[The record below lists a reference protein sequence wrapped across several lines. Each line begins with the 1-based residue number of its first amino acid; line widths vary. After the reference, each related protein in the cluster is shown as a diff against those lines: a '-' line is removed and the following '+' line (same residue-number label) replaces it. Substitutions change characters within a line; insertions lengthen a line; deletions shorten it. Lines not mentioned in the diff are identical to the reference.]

1 MVQIGKNEGE
11 KKAKFASVP
20 PGKSIETITLQEAL
34 AAFEGPRVVGEYKG
48 EKVTA
53 ATGKFGP
60 YVKYGNTYV
69 SIRKDS
75 GLAYTTISLEE
86 AIPLIEAKLEVDK
99 NKHINAFDYNGKKIE
114 VLNGMYGPY
123 IKYGGYNYRLPKGGK
138 DATDLTLEDC
148 VAIVDKKNGGANS
161 PVETKHASSKEK
173 TKPATKK
180 TTKAPTKKAK
190 K

>member
-34 AAFEGPRVVGEYKG
+34 AAFEGPRVVGEYNG

-60 YVKYGNTYV
+60 YVKFGKTYV

-75 GLAYTTISLEE
+75 GFDYGTITLEE
-86 AIPLIEAKLEVDK
+86 AIPLIDAKLELDK
-99 NKHINAFDYNGKKIE
+99 NKFINSFEYNKKTIE
-114 VLNGMYGPY
+114 ILRGMYGPY
-123 IKYGGYNYRLPKGGK
+123 IKYGGYNYRIPKSGK

-148 VAIVDKKNGGANS
+148 VAIVDKNIKS
-161 PVETKHASSKEK
+161 SVEMKHAASQKKPAKLQSSK
-173 TKPATKK
+173 AG
-180 TTKAPTKKAK
+180 KAPAK
-190 K
+190 KSKK

>member
-34 AAFEGPRVVGEYKG
+34 AAFEGPRVVGEYNG

-60 YVKYGNTYV
+60 YVKFGKTYV

-75 GLAYTTISLEE
+75 GFDYGTITLEE
-86 AIPLIEAKLEVDK
+86 AIPLIDAKLELEK
-99 NKHINAFDYNGKKIE
+99 NKFINSFEYNKKTIE
-114 VLNGMYGPY
+114 ILRGMYGPY
-123 IKYGGYNYRLPKGGK
+123 IKYGGYNFRLPKGGK

-148 VAIVDKKNGGANS
+148 IPIVDKNAKGAKGS
-161 PVETKHASSKEK
+161 VETKHAASKD
-173 TKPATKK
+173 KK
-180 TTKAPTKKAK
+180 AAKKAPAK
-190 K
+190 KSKK